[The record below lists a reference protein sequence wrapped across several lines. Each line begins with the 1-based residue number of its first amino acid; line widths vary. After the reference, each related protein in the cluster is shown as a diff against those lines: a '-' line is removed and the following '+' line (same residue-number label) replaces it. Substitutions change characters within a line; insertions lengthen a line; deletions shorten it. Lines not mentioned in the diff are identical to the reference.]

1 MATTKTPAKP
11 RAAAKDTP
19 VTDVKVFARIEWEQ
33 DIETLYGDLGVNA
46 ATWPALLDT
55 MFPAIK
61 DPVAIRLALA
71 YAMARKFD
79 PFKVKIHI
87 VPFWDKDEKRNR
99 LVIMNSISDLRAT
112 AFRTGEY
119 VGKKETRWGPTVEIS
134 LQQGTWKKHL
144 PQSCQITIQRL
155 VAGKVCDFEGPVIF
169 FEEAYATASH
179 NSELPNAIWN
189 KRSIGMLEKCAEAA
203 AIRVAFPEETGALKI
218 AEEMAHEVAEDQR
231 AAEATDITAKATEVE
246 VVPEQPE
253 QPVDDLDP
261 FELVDNDGEVNVGL
275 SASDFAALFC
285 NTADNL
291 TDDALIKGLAE
302 SNADEVN
309 RLNEIGREDLFKAV
323 RDSVESG
330 IRRVRGEREAKVKA
344 DAEAKTPP
352 PDPEP
357 PKDDDLAARVTLALN
372 EAATVEAIDLQWR
385 GFVNEDL
392 KGQPDTVVVPCRG
405 VYAKRRQILVNEGK
419 LR

>member
-11 RAAAKDTP
+11 RAAA
-19 VTDVKVFARIEWEQ
+19 VDVKVPARIDWEP

-71 YAMARKFD
+71 YAKARQFD

-134 LQQGTWKKHL
+134 LQQGQWKKKL
-144 PQSCQITIQRL
+144 PQWCQITIQRL
-155 VAGKVCDFEGPVIF
+155 VAGKVCDFEGPMIF

-189 KRSIGMLEKCAEAA
+189 KRSIGMLEKCTEAA

-218 AEEMAHEVAEDQR
+218 AEEIAEDQR
-231 AAEATDITAKATEVE
+231 AEAATDITDQATEVDVTPDKGE
-246 VVPEQPE
+246 PEPPAE
-253 QPVDDLDP
+253 DLDP

-275 SASDFAALFC
+275 SATEFAALFC
-285 NTADNL
+285 TTADNL
-291 TDDALIKGLAE
+291 DDDALIKGLAE
-302 SNADEVN
+302 SNAGEVN
-309 RLNEIGREDLFKAV
+309 RLKEIGREDLFKAC

-330 IRRVRGEREAKVKA
+330 IRRVRAEREAKAKA
-344 DAEAKTPP
+344 NAEAEAKAKATPP
-352 PDPEP
+352 AAEP
-357 PKDDDLAARVTLALN
+357 PKDDGLASRVTAALN
-372 EAATVEAIDLQWR
+372 DAATVEAIDTLWR
-385 GFVNEDL
+385 GFLKEDL
-392 KGQPDTVVVPCRG
+392 KGQPDPVVVPCRA
-405 VYAKRRQILVNEGK
+405 VYGKRRQILVNEGK